1 MNDDFEDQEED
12 QEAMDLF
19 DDWDDVGDDV
29 DFEHEEEQEG
39 HEIEDRIYN
48 KEVEEGYADKE
59 AALSTQ
65 LFDIKELVL

>member
-1 MNDDFEDQEED
+1 MNDDFEEAEEV
-12 QEAMDLF
+12 DLF
-19 DDWDDVGDDV
+19 DDWDGE
-29 DFEHEEEQEG
+29 DFEREEEQEG

-48 KEVEEGYADKE
+48 KGVEEGYADKE